1 MEEVLWQNL
10 VPGREYLIRRVVG
23 PNPFR
28 SDTHTAD
35 GIPLGQIKVGVF
47 VEIIVAPHTIERATF
62 RNLRNPPR
70 DKEGPYLPSA
80 LGTVTQ
86 NSFSVANYRF
96 YNVLPQ
102 DLKDKVRNSDI
113 EEDRLRKYLADEV
126 VGNISDLTNE
136 VEKYGLKGGKKA
148 RRNKK
153 SKRTKK
159 SKRSKKI
166 RKTNKR
172 R

>member
-1 MEEVLWQNL
+1 MEEVPWRNL
-10 VPGREYLIRRVVG
+10 EAGKEYYIESTLPTRVGNYGTPMGRKKK
-23 PNPFR
+23 
-28 SDTHTAD
+28 
-35 GIPLGQIKVGVF
+35 GIF
-47 VEIIVAPHTIERATF
+47 VEILYDRGTPLTIF
-62 RNLRNPPR
+62 RNLTEPPR
-70 DKEGPYLPSA
+70 DIEGPYLPSA
-80 LGTVTQ
+80 LGSHEE
-86 NSFSVANYRF
+86 NIFSINVHRF

-102 DLKDKVRNSDI
+102 DLRDKVRNSDI
-113 EEDRLRKYLADEV
+113 EEYRLRKYLADEV
-126 VGNISDLTNE
+126 VGNIPDLTNE

-159 SKRSKKI
+159 SKKI

>member
-23 PNPFR
+23 PNPLP

-35 GIPLGQIKVGVF
+35 GIPRGQIKVGVF
-47 VEIIVAPHTIERATF
+47 VGIIRPAQIEWASF

-80 LGTVTQ
+80 LGDNTE

-113 EEDRLRKYLADEV
+113 EEYRLRKYLADEV
-126 VGNISDLTNE
+126 VGNIPDLTNE

-159 SKRSKKI
+159 SKKKSR
-166 RKTNKR
+166 RKNKTR
-172 R
+172 RQ

>member
-1 MEEVLWQNL
+1 MVEVPWQNL

-23 PNPFR
+23 PNPLP

-47 VEIIVAPHTIERATF
+47 LEIIVAPHTIERASF

-80 LGTVTQ
+80 LGDNTE

-96 YNVLPQ
+96 YNLLPQ

-113 EEDRLRKYLADEV
+113 EEDRLRKYLAHDF
-126 VGNISDLTNE
+126 VGNIPGLTNE

-159 SKRSKKI
+159 SKKKSR
-166 RKTNKR
+166 RKNKTR
-172 R
+172 RQ